1 MKPSWLGT
9 AVRAARSDL
18 LPPESSYIERRSCQH
33 IPELNFRDMPGGSGK
48 TAIRAPDRACDGG
61 SRMRFGG
68 ACGTITVPR
77 LPDFTVIGLD
87 AEQVITLIL
96 R

>member
-18 LPPESSYIERRSCQH
+18 LPPESSYIEQRSCQH
-33 IPELNFRDMPGGSGK
+33 IPELDFHDMPACAGK
-48 TAIRAPDRACDGG
+48 TVIRTPGRACDGG

-68 ACGTITVPR
+68 ACGTITVPH

-87 AEQVITLIL
+87 AEQVITLIF
-96 R
+96 